1 MSENRLDAVQ
11 QEVNS
16 ILEERLG
23 ELLGRIEAVREVA
36 IQLASTQHDI
46 ERHETLA
53 EKVEADLVKATSTS
67 QKLEILQKVESL
79 RDAANRI
86 RKHRDALTDDLA
98 KVASALRGM

>member
-36 IQLASTQHDI
+36 IQIASAEHDI

-53 EKVEADLVKATSTS
+53 EKVEADLVKATSTA
-67 QKLEILQKVESL
+67 QKLEVLQKVEGL

-86 RKHRDALTDDLA
+86 RKQRDSLADDLA

>member
-23 ELLGRIEAVREVA
+23 ELLGRIEAVREVS
-36 IQLASTQHDI
+36 IQIASAQHDI
-46 ERHETLA
+46 ERHEALA
-53 EKVEADLVKATSTS
+53 QKVEADLATAKSTS

-79 RDAANRI
+79 HDAANRI
-86 RKHRDALTDDLA
+86 RKQQEALTDDLA
-98 KVASALRGM
+98 KVAAALRGK